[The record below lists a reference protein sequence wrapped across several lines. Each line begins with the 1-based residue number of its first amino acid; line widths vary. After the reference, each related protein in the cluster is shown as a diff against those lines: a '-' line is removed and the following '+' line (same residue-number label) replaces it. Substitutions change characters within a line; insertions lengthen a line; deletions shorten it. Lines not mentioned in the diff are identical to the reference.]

1 MENSDVQ
8 EADVFSTF
16 VASFLVKELLNY
28 MDYQI
33 YTLSNGLRIIH
44 KPVVAPVCY
53 CGMVINAGS
62 RDERSDEHG
71 MAHLVEHLLFKGTT
85 KRRSGHIINRLEN
98 VGGELNAFTSKEETV
113 VYAAVL
119 SEHAEKAVEL
129 IGDIVFHSVFP
140 AKEIEKEKVIVLD
153 EIQSYNDSPSDLIYD
168 DFEEILFDHHPIGH
182 NILGEP
188 ELLQSY
194 TREQMIAFVKRLYIP
209 EQMVFYV
216 VGDVQEKKLIRWAD
230 HYFNS
235 NNNQLPVQ
243 WREKPNGYTPL
254 RKETKKDTFQMH
266 QMMGNLAYDLY
277 HPDRIGLYLLNNIL
291 GGPGMNSLL
300 NLSLREKHGLVYN
313 VDSVYQP
320 LTDTGMWMVYFG
332 CDQSNLTKCERLT
345 RSVLR
350 KLVDDKFS
358 DKQLQRY
365 KLQLLGQMAISSENR
380 ESLGIS
386 MGKSLLRYGKV
397 DTLDSVKAKIMS
409 ITGVKLQEIAGR
421 VFDEAKMSV
430 LTYR

>member
-1 MENSDVQ
+1 
-8 EADVFSTF
+8 
-16 VASFLVKELLNY
+16 

-33 YTLSNGLRIIH
+33 YMLSNGLRIIH
-44 KPVVAPVCY
+44 KPVKAPVCY

-62 RDERSDEHG
+62 RDERADEHG
-71 MAHLVEHLLFKGTT
+71 MAHLVEHLLFKGTE

-98 VGGELNAFTSKEETV
+98 VGGELNAYTSKEETV

-140 AKEIEKEKVIVLD
+140 AREIEKEKVIILD

-188 ELLQSY
+188 EMLQSY
-194 TREQMIAFVKRLYIP
+194 TRDQIEAFVRRLYKP
-209 EQMVFYV
+209 EQMVFYM
-216 VGDVQEKKLIRWAD
+216 VGELTEKKLLRWAD
-230 HYFNS
+230 HYFNT
-235 NNNQLPVQ
+235 NIAHLPLVP
-243 WREKPNGYTPL
+243 REKPNGYMPV
-254 RKETKKDTFQMH
+254 RKEIRKDTFQMH
-266 QMMGNLAYDLY
+266 QMMGNLAYDLH
-277 HPDRIGLYLLNNIL
+277 HPERIGLYLLNNIL

-300 NLSLREKHGLVYN
+300 NLSLREKYGLVYT

-332 CDQSNLTKCERLT
+332 CDESNLAKCERLV

-350 KLVDDKFS
+350 KLS
-358 DKQLQRY
+358 EEQIPEKQLQRY

-380 ESLGIS
+380 ENLGIS

-397 DTLDSVKAKIMS
+397 DSLESVKQKIMS
-409 ITGVKLQEIAGR
+409 ITSVKLQEIAR
-421 VFDEAKMSV
+421 DVFDESKMST
-430 LTYR
+430 LSYR